1 MPLSEDLSAFFVEA
15 DFADA
20 ATLDGVALDGIFDNA
35 YAEGLEGISS
45 REPRF
50 RCAESAATQAATGAS
65 VLIVRG
71 TSYRVRSVQPD
82 GTGTCQIWLARP

>member
-1 MPLSEDLSAFFVEA
+1 MPFTEDLSVFFSEA
-15 DFADA
+15 EFADA
-20 ATLDGVALDGIFDNA
+20 ATLDGVALTGIFDNA

-50 RCAESAATQAATGAS
+50 RCAESAATQAATSAS

-71 TSYRVRSVQPD
+71 ISYRVRSVQPD
-82 GTGTCQIWLARP
+82 GTGVCDILLARP